1 SLTRL
6 YNHGHFQ
13 ETLRAELERA
23 SRYNTPLSLILLDID
38 HFKRFNDTW
47 GHQVG
52 DKVLKQTALLLGALV
67 RVTDVAARYGGEEFA
82 LLLPQTDYSAALDLA
97 ERLRSGVERKVT
109 VAGPGGEKI
118 GVTAS
123 FGVASFPQHGSEA

>member
-1 SLTRL
+1 MFASQAALAINNGLMFQSVLDRAQRDSLTRL

-23 SRYNTPLSLILLDID
+23 SRYSTPLSLILLDID

-82 LLLPQTDYSAALDLA
+82 L
-97 ERLRSGVERKVT
+97 
-109 VAGPGGEKI
+109 
-118 GVTAS
+118 
-123 FGVASFPQHGSEA
+123 